1 MSDPQ
6 HFKLSRYQAFPA
18 AGAAIPRCAHNVAA
32 ISASVSRLPIP
43 PPATPGPNAVGDQL
57 KYTFKQ
63 GGKTSVMDGE
73 ILARTPGERLYCR
86 YWDRAFEVL
95 VDLRVAAAGGGSRLT
110 HVIEIVPKT
119 FLCKLFSPLIRLG
132 LPKQTKEAMANL
144 KKMLEAPSA

>member
-1 MSDPQ
+1 MAIRCELAEDVAAPPA
-6 HFKLSRYQAFPA
+6 RAF
-18 AGAAIPRCAHNVAA
+18 AAIDD
-32 ISASVSRLPIP
+32 LPLTAKWLP
-43 PPATPGPNAVGDQL
+43 PCVQLEKVLPGPNAVGDQL

-73 ILARTPGERLYCR
+73 ILARTPGERVYCR

-95 VDLRVAAAGGGSRLT
+95 VDLRVAAAAGGSRLT